1 MRYLKLFV
9 SSFFVFSLFSLI
21 GCSSGLQFQNIK
33 HIHLLQ
39 DTINNIDGLDNPRV
53 AKFNQNDSQLFVVS
67 ADDDALAIFN
77 VGNNVTLS
85 LSQVFK
91 NNQEIKGLRGAT
103 DVAISK
109 NGQYAYVVSF
119 YDSAL
124 VIFKKADDGKF
135 HYQHTY
141 TDKIKWWEYKGKPI
155 SSALQKFYLLGA
167 YDIEINSSGNQ
178 MYIASSVS
186 NAVSIFNINE
196 DGFPIFSHAIKDTDN
211 INFGLKGAVDV
222 ALTPDDNHFAVAGFN
237 ENVINYFKREVDN
250 TFRLEQSLVN
260 NSNGINNL
268 DKPQS
273 VVFSNNG
280 EYLYV
285 ACASGAIVVFN
296 QDHQGKLSY
305 LESIKSEQI
314 TGLDGAGS
322 VLMSNDDRLL
332 YVVAENDNALS
343 IFYRNVDG
351 TLTLKDTINN
361 LDFNENNLLG
371 ASSVTLSTDGQY
383 LIVTAGKGDS
393 LNVFEVN

>member
-1 MRYLKLFV
+1 M
-9 SSFFVFSLFSLI
+9 
-21 GCSSGLQFQNIK
+21 
-33 HIHLLQ
+33 
-39 DTINNIDGLDNPRV
+39 P
-53 AKFNQNDSQLFVVS
+53 
-67 ADDDALAIFN
+67 
-77 VGNNVTLS
+77 
-85 LSQVFK
+85 
-91 NNQEIKGLRGAT
+91 LR
-103 DVAISK
+103 
-109 NGQYAYVVSF
+109 
-119 YDSAL
+119 
-124 VIFKKADDGKF
+124 
-135 HYQHTY
+135 
-141 TDKIKWWEYKGKPI
+141 
-155 SSALQKFYLLGA
+155 
-167 YDIEINSSGNQ
+167 
-178 MYIASSVS
+178 
-186 NAVSIFNINE
+186 
-196 DGFPIFSHAIKDTDN
+196 DTDN

-222 ALTPDDNHFAVAGFN
+222 ALSPDDTHLAVAGFN
-237 ENVINYFKREVDN
+237 ENVINYFKREEDN

-260 NSNGINNL
+260 DANGINNL

-273 VVFSNNG
+273 IVFSNNG

-296 QDHQGKLSY
+296 QDQQGKLSY

-322 VLMSNDDRLL
+322 VLMSHDDRLL

-343 IFYRNVDG
+343 IFSRNVDG